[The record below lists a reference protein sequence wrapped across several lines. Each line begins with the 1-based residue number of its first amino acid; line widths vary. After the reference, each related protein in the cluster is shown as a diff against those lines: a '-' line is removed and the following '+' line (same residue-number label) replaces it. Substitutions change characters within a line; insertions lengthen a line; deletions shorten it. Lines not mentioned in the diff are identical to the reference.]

1 MSSINKN
8 VAGNCYMAPGKDQ
21 VAAGTRPRYC
31 SPQAYNINKEK
42 KMAKKLSKTL
52 VAMFRNMFDSRS
64 ANEKYLAQASDLCD
78 LEYRMKKLHTTMGRF
93 GY

>member
-1 MSSINKN
+1 
-8 VAGNCYMAPGKDQ
+8 
-21 VAAGTRPRYC
+21 
-31 SPQAYNINKEK
+31 
-42 KMAKKLSKTL
+42 MAKKLSKNL

-64 ANEKYLAQASDLCD
+64 ATEKYLAQSKDLCD

>member
-1 MSSINKN
+1 
-8 VAGNCYMAPGKDQ
+8 
-21 VAAGTRPRYC
+21 
-31 SPQAYNINKEK
+31 
-42 KMAKKLSKTL
+42 MAKKLSKTL

-78 LEYRMKKLHTTMGRF
+78 LEYRMKKLHITMGRF

>member
-1 MSSINKN
+1 
-8 VAGNCYMAPGKDQ
+8 MAPGKDQ

-42 KMAKKLSKTL
+42 KMAQKLSKTL

>member
-1 MSSINKN
+1 
-8 VAGNCYMAPGKDQ
+8 MAPGKDQ

-42 KMAKKLSKTL
+42 KMAKTLRKNL

-64 ANEKYLAQASDLCD
+64 AQEKYLADATDICD
-78 LEYRMKKLHTTMGRF
+78 LERRMQRLHITMGKI
-93 GY
+93 GL